1 MADAVRKRV
10 LIVDDEPGVC
20 ESLKMTL
27 KGEYECVVAAGGK
40 EALQFLEADRADL
53 VLLDVLM
60 PGMDGMEVLERIKG
74 RWHALPV
81 VMLTATKT
89 VKTAVEAMRLGA
101 FYYVTKPF
109 DVDELRVILRKATE
123 TGALVE
129 EVGRLRSEVGQKY
142 SIENIVGRSAQ
153 MQEIFKTV
161 MTVAPLK
168 TTVLITGESGTGK
181 ELISKAIHY
190 HSPRA
195 AKPLVALNCA
205 AIPPTLLESEL
216 FGHEKGAFTDA
227 HTRKLGQFE
236 LADQGTLFLDE
247 IAEMH
252 PQTQAKLLRV
262 LEQGEF
268 LHVGGAQPIHVD
280 VRIVAATNRNLA
292 QALKDGSFR
301 ADLYYR
307 LNVVTLQLPPLRERR
322 EDITH
327 LIRYFT
333 ERKCAEM
340 QIPERQFAPESVDLM
355 LRYPWPGN
363 VRELENVIERVLVLS
378 DAPVISPE
386 ELPDH
391 IRRGETDAGSLR
403 DQVLS
408 GRKSLGDAVDEFE
421 RELVLEALTRL
432 DFNQTRAAELLG
444 TTRRILK
451 YRMDK
456 LGIQAGP
463 DSSD

>member
-1 MADAVRKRV
+1 MAEAARKRV

-20 ESLKMTL
+20 ESLRMTL
-27 KGEYECVVAAGGK
+27 KDAYEIAVVTGGND
-40 EALQFLEADRADL
+40 ALQFLDTNRTDL

-89 VKTAVEAMRLGA
+89 LKTAVEAMRLGA
-101 FYYVTKPF
+101 FYYVTKPY
-109 DVDELRVILRKATE
+109 DVDELRVIVQKATD

-129 EVGRLRSEVGQKY
+129 EVGRLRTEVGQRY
-142 SIENIVGRSAQ
+142 SLDNIIGRSPQ
-153 MQEIFKTV
+153 MQEVFKTV
-161 MTVAPLK
+161 LTVAPLK

-181 ELISKAIHY
+181 ELIAKAIHY
-190 HSPRA
+190 NSPRA
-195 AKPLVALNCA
+195 TKSLVTLNCA
-205 AIPPTLLESEL
+205 AIPSALLESEL

-236 LADQGTLFLDE
+236 VADQGTLFLDE
-247 IAEMH
+247 VGEMH

-262 LEQGEF
+262 LEQSEF
-268 LHVGGAQPIHVD
+268 LHVGGTQPIRVD
-280 VRIVAATNRNLA
+280 VRILAATNRNLI
-292 QALKDGSFR
+292 QAMKEGAFR

-307 LNVVTLQLPPLRERR
+307 LNVVALHLPPLRERR
-322 EDITH
+322 EDLTY

-333 ERKCAEM
+333 ERKAKDLHT
-340 QIPERQFAPESVDLM
+340 PERQFAPEAVDLL

-363 VRELENVIERVLVLS
+363 VRELENVIERVLVLTDS
-378 DAPVISPE
+378 TVIPHE

-391 IRRGETDAGSLR
+391 IRRGETDAGTLR
-403 DQVLS
+403 EQVLA
-408 GRKSLGDAVDEFE
+408 GRTKLSDAVDEFE
-421 RELVLEALTRL
+421 RDLVLEALTRS
-432 DFNQTRAAELLG
+432 DFNQTRAADLLG

-456 LGIQAGP
+456 LGITAEEER
-463 DSSD
+463 